1 MVPLLG
7 LAILTNKSILNKEIT
22 NYLYAV
28 IIVIGF
34 IVVGKQV
41 YDILSRNNM
50 NFDEYDWNFNPSSQ
64 PMRYAN
70 VTATD
75 TNN

>member
-1 MVPLLG
+1 
-7 LAILTNKSILNKEIT
+7 
-22 NYLYAV
+22 LYAV

-64 PMRYAN
+64 PVRYAN